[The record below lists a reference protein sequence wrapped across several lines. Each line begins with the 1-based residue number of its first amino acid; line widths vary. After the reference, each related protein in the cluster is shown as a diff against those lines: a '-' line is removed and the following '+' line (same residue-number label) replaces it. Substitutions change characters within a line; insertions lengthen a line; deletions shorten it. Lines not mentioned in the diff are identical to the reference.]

1 MSIQPFQKQPIWQMS
16 HELAK
21 EVSCLTR
28 LFPREDSKNLA
39 YQMNQSSIALYERIT
54 GLYDD
59 GSSRKRTRGLTHSY
73 NALRDL
79 KQQYNESLGRKY
91 ISQNTSIE
99 DKMIEIEVQINY
111 LMKSNTA

>member
-1 MSIQPFQKQPIWQMS
+1 MSIRQFQEQPVWQMS

-39 YQMNQSSIALYERIT
+39 YQMNQSSMSLYAKIT
-54 GLYDD
+54 GLFDE
-59 GSSRKRTRGLTHSY
+59 GSSRKRTRDLTHSY
-73 NALRDL
+73 NSLRDL
-79 KQQYNESLGRKY
+79 KQQYNESVGRKY

-99 DKMIEIEVQINY
+99 DMMIEIEVQINY
-111 LMKSNTA
+111 LIMSKTA